1 MCCRLHTVY
10 RRLSVW
16 LTLSCYY
23 IKNSAAIGWGS
34 GSGDPY
40 LSTSFPSTQLHS
52 LLHFPAAGSE
62 SSLPECVR
70 PRCKHTHTH
79 THTHTHW
86 RMHVDREETFLG
98 LRNSQK
104 TAAWNTRGTR
114 SANWKFLPL
123 TSVFPSSQIYPEP
136 KNDGECLHNIK
147 EFLKGC
153 TSFRVE
159 VSTFFLYTVGLNPA
173 CVTACVHVSKHREAP
188 F

>member
-1 MCCRLHTVY
+1 MCCRPHTVY

-79 THTHTHW
+79 AHTLKNACRSRRDIFRAEKLTENRSVKHQRHPQ
-86 RMHVDREETFLG
+86 RELEVSPPNQRF
-98 LRNSQK
+98 
-104 TAAWNTRGTR
+104 
-114 SANWKFLPL
+114 P
-123 TSVFPSSQIYPEP
+123 VFPDLPGAEERRRVSAQHKGVPQGLHIIPRR
-136 KNDGECLHNIK
+136 GEYIFSLH
-147 EFLKGC
+147 
-153 TSFRVE
+153 SR
-159 VSTFFLYTVGLNPA
+159 A
-173 CVTACVHVSKHREAP
+173 
-188 F
+188 